1 MHCLTFLTNCLLIR
15 CLINVRQIVLSW
27 EDYIN
32 HIGCVWHQ
40 RATDREE
47 NCLKRS
53 FYSNSILLL
62 LHAYIMYRKRHDK
75 LGPLCCN
82 GAVCCNHSEWKR
94 NINKKNAVLKRGS
107 HCGRESEFCLT
118 VLWYF
123 AMPAPLLTPPS
134 SAFQKEHFVL
144 VSIVAAAAVSKLWC
158 QLVSL
163 CDTSGTTWSSICGFN
178 KTICFNTLWSWC

>member
-1 MHCLTFLTNCLLIR
+1 M
-15 CLINVRQIVLSW
+15 VLSCWQPKLCVW

-40 RATDREE
+40 GATDREE
-47 NCLKRS
+47 NCLKWS
-53 FYSNSILLL
+53 FYSISNSILLL
-62 LHAYIMYRKRHDK
+62 LHGYITYIKRNDK

-82 GAVCCNHSEWKR
+82 EAVCCNHSEWKR
-94 NINKKNAVLKRGS
+94 NINKKTAVLKWGS

-123 AMPAPLLTPPS
+123 PMPVPLLTPPS

-144 VSIVAAAAVSKLWC
+144 VSIVAAAAVSKHGC

-163 CDTSGTTWSSICGFN
+163 CDTSGSDRTALLDHLSVDF
-178 KTICFNTLWSWC
+178 